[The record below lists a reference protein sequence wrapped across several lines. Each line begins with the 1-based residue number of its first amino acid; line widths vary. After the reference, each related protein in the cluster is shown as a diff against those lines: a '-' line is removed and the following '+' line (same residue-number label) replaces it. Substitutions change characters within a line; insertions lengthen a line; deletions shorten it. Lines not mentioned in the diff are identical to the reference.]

1 MEGTALNTRITT
13 SLIVYGLWIAVTLL
27 GAKLLLGGEELPLDE
42 LLKNGIGW
50 QFITAVVLLLTVI
63 YACKWND
70 MGFNP
75 PRSVIRVMWFPL
87 LWLGLIAMTL
97 LVVGLPPGRMILFIA
112 FNTMLVGISEELMFR
127 GVIFR
132 ALLSQYRI
140 WTAIIVSSILFGAVH
155 ILNVFNTGDLS
166 GALIQSIPAA
176 MSGILFVAIV
186 IRTRSIWP
194 AIIYHALWDFVLF
207 TMLTG
212 GQANGIESNPDG
224 LESLGS
230 LQTLLPLVMGL
241 PNFICGLVLL
251 RHVNNN
257 YR

>member
-1 MEGTALNTRITT
+1 
-13 SLIVYGLWIAVTLL
+13 
-27 GAKLLLGGEELPLDE
+27 
-42 LLKNGIGW
+42 
-50 QFITAVVLLLTVI
+50 
-63 YACKWND
+63 